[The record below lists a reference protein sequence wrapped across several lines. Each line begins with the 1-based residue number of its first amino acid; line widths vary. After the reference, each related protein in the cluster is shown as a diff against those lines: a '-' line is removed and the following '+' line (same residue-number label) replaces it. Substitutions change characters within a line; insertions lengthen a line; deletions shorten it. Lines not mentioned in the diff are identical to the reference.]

1 MPTRNVVLTD
11 HQASMVEQLVASGR
25 YQNASEVLRE
35 GLRLVEQR
43 EAEDASRLEALRSAV
58 QVGIDDIHAGR
69 FKIFDSKESLRV
81 HLSSLTAKRL
91 AEVNRPGFQGGWL
104 V

>member
-1 MPTRNVVLTD
+1 LEIAMPTRNVVLTN
-11 HQASMVEQLVASGR
+11 HQASFVEQLVSSGR

-58 QVGIDDIHAGR
+58 KVGIDDIDVGR
-69 FKIFDSKESLRV
+69 FKTFDTAASLRS
-81 HLSSLTAKRL
+81 HLKSITAD
-91 AEVNRPGFQGGWL
+91 AITEV
-104 V
+104 

>member
-11 HQASMVEQLVASGR
+11 HQASLVEHLVASGR

-43 EAEDASRLEALRSAV
+43 EAEDAYRLEALRSAV
-58 QVGIDDIHAGR
+58 QVGIEDIAAGK
-69 FKIFDSKESLRV
+69 FKAFKKKASLQA
-81 HLSSLTAKRL
+81 HLKSITDKAIAAR
-91 AEVNRPGFQGGWL
+91 
-104 V
+104 

>member
-11 HQASMVEQLVASGR
+11 HQAALVEQLVGSGR

-43 EAEDASRLEALRSAV
+43 EAEDASRLEALRTAIRV
-58 QVGIDDIHAGR
+58 AMADMEHGR
-69 FKIFDSKESLRV
+69 FTTFESSDSLRN
-81 HLSSLTAKRL
+81 HLSAMASKVIAS
-91 AEVNRPGFQGGWL
+91 A
-104 V
+104 

>member
-11 HQASMVEQLVASGR
+11 HQTNLVEELVASGR

-43 EAEDASRLEALRSAV
+43 EAEDTYRLEALRSAA
-58 QVGIDDIHAGR
+58 QVGIEDITAGR
-69 FKIFDSKESLRV
+69 FNNFEKKESLRA
-81 HLSSLTAKRL
+81 HLKSITDKAIATK
-91 AEVNRPGFQGGWL
+91 
-104 V
+104 

>member
-11 HQASMVEQLVASGR
+11 HQANMVERLVTSGR

-43 EAEDASRLEALRSAV
+43 EAEDALRLEALRSAV
-58 QVGIDDIHAGR
+58 QVGIDDIQAGR
-69 FKIFDSKESLRV
+69 FETFDSKESLRA
-81 HLSSLTAKRL
+81 HLKLLTAKR
-91 AEVNRPGFQGGWL
+91 
-104 V
+104 

>member
-11 HQASMVEQLVASGR
+11 HQTSLVEQLVASGR

-43 EAEDASRLEALRSAV
+43 EAEDAYRLEALRSAV
-58 QVGIDDIHAGR
+58 QVGIDDIATGK
-69 FKIFDSKESLRV
+69 FKTFENKELLRT
-81 HLSSLTAKRL
+81 HLKSITDEAITPR
-91 AEVNRPGFQGGWL
+91 
-104 V
+104 